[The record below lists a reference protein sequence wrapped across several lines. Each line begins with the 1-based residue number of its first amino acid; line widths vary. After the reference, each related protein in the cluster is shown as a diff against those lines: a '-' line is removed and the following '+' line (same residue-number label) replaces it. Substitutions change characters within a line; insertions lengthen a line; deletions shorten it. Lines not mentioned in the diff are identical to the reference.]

1 MKKNV
6 FDKYLEGLEKK
17 RAGDKKGAAAEIGQI
32 FGGKGSTPIIDA
44 NVDRFYKTGSQA
56 NRAITGC
63 LFGAER
69 SRKKREKEE

>member
-1 MKKNV
+1 MKNV

-32 FGGKGSTPIIDA
+32 FGGEGSTPIIDA
-44 NVDRFYKTGSQA
+44 NVDRFYKTGSAA

-63 LFGAER
+63 MFGAER
-69 SRKKREKEE
+69 SRRRKSKK